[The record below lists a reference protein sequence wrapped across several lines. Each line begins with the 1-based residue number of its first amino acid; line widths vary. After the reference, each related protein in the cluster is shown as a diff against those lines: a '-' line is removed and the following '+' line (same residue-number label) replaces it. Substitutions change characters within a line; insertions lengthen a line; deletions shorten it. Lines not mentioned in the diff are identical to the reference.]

1 MCHVIQEHPM
11 RMIIV
16 LAAAFAVLAFTQID
30 ARADGAW
37 CARDV
42 RGGTNCGF
50 HTYAQCMA
58 YLSGIGGVC
67 ERNLFYQGSVSS
79 RRPRSR

>member
-1 MCHVIQEHPM
+1 M
-11 RMIIV
+11 RTISV
-16 LAAAFAVLAFTQID
+16 SAAVLALLSFTTVE

-50 HTYAQCMA
+50 HTYAQCMIN
-58 YLSGIGGVC
+58 LSGIGGVC
-67 ERNLFYQGSVSS
+67 EPNQFYRRPDNR
-79 RRPRSR
+79 RRPRDR

>member
-1 MCHVIQEHPM
+1 M
-11 RMIIV
+11 RRIILV
-16 LAAAFAVLAFTQID
+16 ATALAALPLTSID

-42 RGGTNCGF
+42 KGETNCGF

-58 YLSGIGGVC
+58 NLSGIGGVC
-67 ERNLFYQGSVSS
+67 DRNPNYPAAPDRG
-79 RRPRSR
+79 RKPRNS

>member
-1 MCHVIQEHPM
+1 M
-11 RMIIV
+11 RTISV
-16 LAAAFAVLAFTQID
+16 SAAVLALLSFTTVE

-50 HTYAQCMA
+50 HTYAQCMIN
-58 YLSGIGGVC
+58 LSGIGGVC
-67 ERNLFYQGSVSS
+67 EPNQFDRRPDNR
-79 RRPRSR
+79 RRPRDR